1 MNNTNDT
8 KPNRQ
13 NIQANQIDSRVLS
26 FLDTLDSDTQRR
38 LASFALE
45 ILACH
50 ANGAEDVLRYEIE
63 TERECA
69 GLDQFCEDNEDVLR
83 NFRSEPV

>member
-1 MNNTNDT
+1 MNTNDT
-8 KPNRQ
+8 KPNKPT
-13 NIQANQIDSRVLS
+13 IQSNQIDPRVLS
-26 FLDTLDSDTQRR
+26 FLNSLDSETQRR
-38 LASFALE
+38 LASFAIE